1 MTRIS
6 FFNRAHRASRA
17 AARVALAAFA
27 SLLLMGQVA
36 HAQAAYVDPPGRV
49 ARLSDVTGQVW
60 LYGPDSNE
68 WIGVG
73 RNRPLTSGDRIATD
87 NGARADI
94 ALGTTT
100 LRLDAATELEVVQ
113 LDDARF
119 VVHLHRGSAAV
130 RIRSAAAA
138 TEFVLETDEGSFRA
152 QAVGRYRFDRLEQ
165 ASDVTVLAG
174 RAVFEGLNSA
184 LPVTAGQH
192 AQFWLDA
199 GGAPQYAMLQPVR
212 DAFTAFVDERDRAE
226 DRVAVVRY
234 VSPEMTGADDLD
246 RYGQWEQTPE
256 YGAIWTP
263 REVAVGWAPYSTGRW
278 AWVRPWGWTWVDEAP
293 WGFAPFHYGRWVYY
307 RDSWGWAPGTYVARP
322 VYAPALVAWMGGP
335 RLSVS
340 INIGGGQPVG
350 WFPLAP
356 REVYVPSY
364 RSSPG
369 YVRNINITHVTNVT
383 NITTIVNNRN
393 GEADRRDFA
402 NRRWPNAVTVVPASV
417 ITGRQ
422 AVGPSAV
429 QFRSDPRVRAFVSES
444 RPGSTTAA
452 PPVAA
457 PSPVTR
463 PADGRGAPQ
472 PPFEGRAPG
481 GIGGRGDSDRRPEA
495 GRTEGTR
502 GAPPPAAVTSPGVR
516 PPVAVQEPTAIG
528 RPPRGAIGREPVAV
542 EPEPSTRVAPPSPVR
557 RGAPIDEAFGRPGV
571 TIKERRPLP
580 EAAPTQPQA
589 VRPIQPQPR
598 QPIAPVAPMAPVA
611 QPQLQRQPP
620 LSRAVP
626 EVQRVVPMQSVPSP
640 QAVQP
645 VQPIQPVPRMEPRAV
660 VPRAAELP
668 RAAESPRA
676 PQAERAPPVDQRVAR
691 PEPRAR
697 D

>member
-6 FFNRAHRASRA
+6 FFDRAHRASRA

-27 SLLLMGQVA
+27 SLLLMGQTA
-36 HAQAAYVDPPGRV
+36 HAQAPYVDPPGRV

-87 NGARADI
+87 NDARADI

-113 LDDARF
+113 LDDAHF
-119 VVHLHRGSAAV
+119 VVHLHKGSAAV

-152 QAVGRYRFDRLEQ
+152 QAAGRYRFDRLEQ

-174 RAVFEGLNSA
+174 RVVFEGLDSA

-212 DAFTAFVDERDRAE
+212 DAFTAFVDARDRAE
-226 DRVAVVRY
+226 DRVAAVRY

-369 YVRNINITHVTNVT
+369 YVRNINVTNVTNVT

-422 AVGPSAV
+422 AVGPSAA
-429 QFRSDPRVRAFVSES
+429 QFRSDPRVRAFVSEA
-444 RPGSTTAA
+444 RPGSTMAA

-457 PSPVTR
+457 PSPATP
-463 PADGRGAPQ
+463 PADGRGAPR

-481 GIGGRGDSDRRPEA
+481 GFGGRGDSDRRPEA
-495 GRTEGTR
+495 GRTDGTR
-502 GAPPPAAVTSPGVR
+502 GAPPPAAVTSPGAR
-516 PPVAVQEPTAIG
+516 PTVAAQEPTAIG

-542 EPEPSTRVAPPSPVR
+542 EPEPSTRVAAPSPVR

-580 EAAPTQPQA
+580 EAASTQPQA
-589 VRPIQPQPR
+589 VRPIQP
-598 QPIAPVAPMAPVA
+598 
-611 QPQLQRQPP
+611 PQSQ
-620 LSRAVP
+620 SRPVP
-626 EVQRVVPMQSVPSP
+626 EVPRVVPMQSVPSP

-660 VPRAAELP
+660 VPRAVVP
-668 RAAESPRA
+668 RAAEPPRA

-691 PEPRAR
+691 PEPRVREERREPR
-697 D
+697 DDKQPDKREPGDKQR